1 MIRNSSHA
9 KSGVFAT
16 SSMVKIGMLAGLGMI
31 LMLLDFPLPIFPT
44 FLKFDLS
51 DAPAV
56 IGAFAMGPAAG
67 VMIEFLKNV
76 LKIIVRSNTGGV
88 GELANFL
95 VGIAYVLPLALIYK
109 KWPNKK
115 GVLWGSLL
123 AVFSGAFFAGVLNY
137 YIFIPAYAAV
147 LGYPVDAFVTMAG
160 KINSA
165 VVDLR
170 TLIVFAIVPFN
181 IIKGIIVAASGF
193 GLFKALRPLW
203 K

>member
-1 MIRNSSHA
+1 
-9 KSGVFAT
+9 
-16 SSMVKIGMLAGLGMI
+16 MVKIGMLSGLGMI

-67 VMIEFLKNV
+67 VMIEFLKNL

-95 VGIAYVLPLALIYK
+95 VGVAYVLPLALVYQRH
-109 KWPNKK
+109 PNRK
-115 GVLWGSLL
+115 GVVWGSIL
-123 AVFSGAFFAGVLNY
+123 AIFSGAFFAAVLNY
-137 YIFIPAYAAV
+137 FVFIPAYAVV
-147 LGYPVDAFVTMAG
+147 LGYPVDAFVNMAA

-170 TLIVFAIVPFN
+170 TLVLFAIVPFN
-181 IIKGIIVAASGF
+181 LLKGLIVAVSGL
-193 GLFKALRPLW
+193 GLFKALQPLW
-203 K
+203 KMQ